1 MTLQV
6 LVQVTQFWKM
16 FTPLCLDFSSFFF
29 SRSFHLAITMIK
41 SSGSYIEFES
51 LYFSPIIVFHSSCHS
66 NRNHFSL
73 LARQIFSFAVLVF
86 SIFTIKYAGLVRFG
100 NQRRWT
106 MSKRIFNY
114 TVPSEGKKE
123 VCWNY
128 ALLYGSWAS
137 QPKATHSVF
146 VLRPSFLLLLLTKVV
161 FRTAP
166 L

>member
-29 SRSFHLAITMIK
+29 SRSFHLAITIIK
-41 SSGSYIEFES
+41 SPGSYIEFES

-73 LARQIFSFAVLVF
+73 LAWQIFSFAVLVF

-114 TVPSEGKKE
+114 TVPSEGKKS
-123 VCWNY
+123 VLKLCLIIWFLSLPAKSN
-128 ALLYGSWAS
+128 SFRFCF
-137 QPKATHSVF
+137 KAIFSS
-146 VLRPSFLLLLLTKVV
+146 P
-161 FRTAP
+161 P
-166 L
+166 PY

>member
-114 TVPSEGKKE
+114 TVPSEGKKKR
-123 VCWNY
+123 VLKLCLIIWFLSLPAKSN
-128 ALLYGSWAS
+128 SFRFCF
-137 QPKATHSVF
+137 KAIFSS
-146 VLRPSFLLLLLTKVV
+146 P
-161 FRTAP
+161 P
-166 L
+166 PY

>member
-114 TVPSEGKKE
+114 TVPSEGKKKS
-123 VCWNY
+123 VLKLCLIIWFLSLPAKSN
-128 ALLYGSWAS
+128 SFRFCF
-137 QPKATHSVF
+137 KAIFSS
-146 VLRPSFLLLLLTKVV
+146 P
-161 FRTAP
+161 P
-166 L
+166 PY